1 MSPFMISYRN
11 PTQTLSLSPRGGKA
25 GTTYTL
31 HSRPHTPSLVE
42 ELLTSAFRLEA
53 SLNRINLFAMN
64 SDEANTFRLID
75 VMTDHIVQ
83 HVVKV
88 MQHTTRT
95 HDTTHEHTTR
105 HTR

>member
-88 MQHTTRT
+88 MQTRNTAHAHMT
-95 HDTTHEHTTR
+95 HDTTTR
-105 HTR
+105 